1 MHEGHTEG
9 VRLPKVMH
17 VIPGLK
23 AGGAETMLLKLLI
36 ASRGGRW
43 EHEVVSMTD
52 AGDVGPQM
60 ERAGFVVHSLG
71 MRNGIPNPMGL
82 LQLKSLFLERAPD
95 IVQTWIYHADL
106 LGGLA
111 ARWIGDI
118 PVVWGIR
125 QSDLQTEKIL
135 KKFLARLVNP
145 VLSYLVP
152 QAIVCCAEKGRQLHE
167 GFGYSAAKMKVIPNG
182 FDLSIFKPDPKKR
195 AVFRSLLGFSGDDL
209 VVGMVARLH
218 PMKDHRNFVRAAARV
233 AAKIP
238 HSRFLLCG
246 AGATTQCVE
255 LTDAFADTG
264 VDASRFSLLGR
275 RDDLDRIYPAMDIHV
290 LSSRGVEGFPN
301 VLGEAMACGVPCV
314 ATDIGDS
321 TLIIGDAGRIVPPR
335 DSGALADA
343 ILELLAM
350 PEEARHRMG
359 RAARQRIEERY
370 SIETIAARYQALYS
384 SLLTSTT

>member
-23 AGGAETMLLKLLI
+23 VGGAETMLLKLMI
-36 ASRGGRW
+36 ASRDGRW

-60 ERAGFVVHSLG
+60 KRAGFVVHVLG
-71 MRNGIPNPMGL
+71 MRNGVPNPMGL
-82 LQLKSLFLERAPD
+82 FELRKLFLERAPD
-95 IVQTWIYHADL
+95 IVQTWMYHADL

-111 ARWIGDI
+111 ARWIGGI

-145 VLSYLVP
+145 VLSYLIP
-152 QAIVCCAEKGRQLHE
+152 HAIVCCAERGRQLHE
-167 GFGYSAAKMKVIPNG
+167 EFGYSSAKMQVIPNG
-182 FDLSIFKPDPKKR
+182 FDLSIFTPDPKKR
-195 AVFRSLLGFSGDDL
+195 AAARSFLGFSGDDL

-218 PMKDHRNFVRAAARV
+218 PMKDHRNFIRAAARV
-233 AAKIP
+233 AAKVP

-246 AGATTQCVE
+246 AGATTQATE
-255 LTDAFADTG
+255 LTEAIADTG
-264 VDASRFSLLGR
+264 LEASRFSLLGR
-275 RDDLDRIYPAMDIHV
+275 RDDLDRIYPAMDLHV
-290 LSSRGVEGFPN
+290 LSSRSVEGFPN

-314 ATDIGDS
+314 ATNMGDS
-321 TLIIGDAGRIVPPR
+321 ALIVGDTGRIVPPR
-335 DSGALADA
+335 DPGALADA
-343 ILELLAM
+343 IVELLGM
-350 PEEARHRMG
+350 PEEARDRLG
-359 RAARQRIEERY
+359 RAARQRIEERF
-370 SIETIAARYQALYS
+370 SIETIAARYRALYGG
-384 SLLTSTT
+384 LLTGTT